1 MKLFYSIKLVILS
14 IMMCCPELVMAQAA
28 RPLTRQEI
36 DAVLNPS
43 LLEGAEKIVQFEETV
58 VNIGEMTEDDKPVET
73 NFLFQKYK
81 YSACGH
87 YPIAYRLWLYCC
99 QN

>member
-14 IMMCCPELVMAQAA
+14 IMMCCPELVMAQVT

-43 LLEGAEKIVQFEETV
+43 LLEGAEKSYSLK
-58 VNIGEMTEDDKPVET
+58 KPLSISV
-73 NFLFQKYK
+73 K
-81 YSACGH
+81 
-87 YPIAYRLWLYCC
+87 
-99 QN
+99 

>member
-43 LLEGAEKIVQFEETV
+43 LLEGAEKSCSLK
-58 VNIGEMTEDDKPVET
+58 KPLSISV
-73 NFLFQKYK
+73 K
-81 YSACGH
+81 
-87 YPIAYRLWLYCC
+87 
-99 QN
+99 